1 MPGAVQGRAV
11 HLSAGMPTPP
21 NPANQP
27 LLNPSASHYLS
38 NTATTTQQ
46 LELQVLTPTWQE
58 FVEVQVHD
66 PVVDVDA
73 FACRG
78 QHTFILHGRQHQ
90 DRQILCSTGKQT
102 NMRSQRSYRKQ
113 LQSKATLE
121 ANW

>member
-1 MPGAVQGRAV
+1 MPAPA
-11 HLSAGMPTPP
+11 

-27 LLNPSASHYLS
+27 LLNPSASHYPS

-78 QHTFILHGRQHQ
+78 QHTFILHRRQHQ
-90 DRQILCSTGKQT
+90 DRQILCGTGKQT
-102 NMRSQRSYRKQ
+102 NMRSQRSKAAAIKSNTRSQ
-113 LQSKATLE
+113 LVLQL
-121 ANW
+121 